1 MGGKSSSSIK
11 CTRGVKIRQFQ
22 TEDRIQIAFSY
33 KGVECRELMPPGPI
47 TQTAV
52 NLAAGK
58 RAEILNKIAQADS
71 GLAIFLYGDYFPNSP
86 RAAQFDSTGRR
97 VMLTALLQKTLEGY
111 ELQVKNGKMAQ
122 STLDGYTKA
131 VRSQRMKAFAEG
143 RAIATVLP
151 SELRTFVASIGTTAK
166 FVRNLLTPLRATFE
180 DALNDDLIKANPFER
195 VAMTALLKKS
205 TTESDY
211 EVDPFTQAERAEL
224 LKAARGDEKPM
235 VQFWLA
241 AGLRPGEMIA
251 FKWPKVDWTNRKGRV
266 DLNQVAKEEKLP
278 KTAAGIRDV
287 DLDDDAI
294 AALIAQKSASYE
306 AGQHVWLN
314 PRTGKAWSTDAQI
327 RKTLWQPLCERAG
340 VRYRNPYQC
349 RHTFASALLTAG
361 ANPWYV
367 AEQLGHADVQ
377 LVYTTYGKF
386 IREDYLKP
394 KQQPGLRL
402 VAGGAQ

>member
-1 MGGKSSSSIK
+1 MGGKSSSNIK
-11 CTRGVKIRQFQ
+11 CPRGVKLRQFQ
-22 TEDRIQIAFSY
+22 TEERIQIAFTY
-33 KGVECRELMPPGPI
+33 KGVECRELMPPCPI

-58 RAEILNKIAQADS
+58 RAEIQNKIAQAEL
-71 GLAIFLYGDYFPNSP
+71 GLAIFLYAEFFPNSP
-86 RAAQFDSTGRR
+86 KAAQFDSTGRR
-97 VMLTALLQKTLEGY
+97 VMLSALLQKTLEGY
-111 ELQVKNGKMAQ
+111 ELQVKNGKMAL
-122 STLDGYTKA
+122 STLDGYRKA
-131 VRSQRMKAFAEG
+131 VNSKRMKDFIEG

-151 SELRTFVASIGTTAK
+151 SELRTFIASIGTTAK

-180 DALNDDLIKANPFER
+180 DALNDDLIKINPFER

-211 EVDPFTQAERAEL
+211 EVDPFTQAERDQL
-224 LKAARGDEKPM
+224 LKAARADEKPT

-266 DLNQVAKEEKLP
+266 DLNQVSKMEKLP

-287 DLDDDAI
+287 DLDDEAI

-306 AGQHVWLN
+306 AGAHVWLN
-314 PRTGKAWSTDAQI
+314 PRSGKPWTTDAQL
-327 RKTLWQPLCERAG
+327 RKTLWVPLLERAG

-349 RHTFASALLTAG
+349 RHTFASALLTSG
-361 ANPWYV
+361 QNPWYV
-367 AEQLGHADVQ
+367 ADQLGHVDVQ
-377 LVYTTYGKF
+377 MVFRTYGKF
-386 IREDYLKP
+386 IGQDYLKP

-402 VAGGAQ
+402 V

>member
-1 MGGKSSSSIK
+1 MGGKLKPGIK
-11 CTRGVKIRQFQ
+11 YPRGVKPRQFE
-22 TEDRIQIAFSY
+22 TEERIQIAFTY
-33 KGVECRELMPPGPI
+33 KGVECRELMPPGTV

-58 RAEILNKIAQADS
+58 RAEIQNKIAQAEM
-71 GLAIFLYGDYFPNSP
+71 GLAVFLYADYFPNSP

-97 VMLTALLQKTLEGY
+97 VMLAALLQKTLEAY
-111 ELQVKNGKMAQ
+111 EQQVKNGKMAK

-131 VRSQRMKAFAEG
+131 VNSKRMQEFVQG

-151 SELRTFVASIGTTAK
+151 SELRIFIGGIGSTAK

-180 DALNDDLIKANPFER
+180 DALNDDLIKTNPFER
-195 VAMTALLKKS
+195 VAMTALLKK
-205 TTESDY
+205 TTTASDY
-211 EVDPFTQAERAEL
+211 EVDPFTEAERAQI
-224 LKAARGDEKPM
+224 LKAARADEKPQI
-235 VQFWLA
+235 QFWLA

-266 DLNQVAKEEKLP
+266 DLNQVSKEEKLP

-287 DLDDDAI
+287 DLNDDAI
-294 AALIAQKSASYE
+294 AALFAQKSVSYE
-306 AGQHVWLN
+306 AGEHVWLN
-314 PRTGKAWSTDAQI
+314 PRTGKAWSTDAQV
-327 RKTLWQPLCERAG
+327 RKTLWQPLLERAG

-349 RHTFASALLTAG
+349 RHTFASALLTGG

-394 KQQPGLRL
+394 KQQPALR
-402 VAGGAQ
+402 VV